1 MTKTS
6 SEAGK
11 CLLCKIPRCK
21 AACAV
26 ETDVPAIIKLYR
38 EGQYE
43 EAASILY
50 KNNPFSAITSLVCD
64 WSKSCY
70 GHCVLNAK
78 KNPVAW
84 HEIEAELSCDYIF
97 KAHAA
102 VGPEKGKKVAIIGGG
117 PAGITAALMLREE
130 GIDVT
135 IFDKNERLGG
145 VLRYGIPE
153 FRLDR
158 SYVDQYDRL
167 IEEAGVTFKGNV
179 NISRNGDGDISLQE
193 LAASY
198 DAVLIAGGA
207 AIPRR
212 LDIPGEDIPDI
223 IYALDYLKTPDSY
236 TLGHKVLVIGGGN
249 VTMDACRTA
258 NRKGHDTYVYYR
270 KSYENMPANSA
281 EVKEAIEEGVKFHI
295 FEVPVAIRDHKAVM
309 RKCENVTGADGRVST
324 KMIDGTDHEVE
335 FDSMLVAISA
345 NVDLGIFGGQENIK
359 IERGWPVTDELQQ
372 TSMPGVFLAGDFIL
386 GPATVVEA
394 VASAKKAVKGIL
406 KHLGF

>member
-70 GHCVLNAK
+70 GHCILNAK

-97 KAHAA
+97 KAHAT

-117 PAGITAALMLREE
+117 PAGITAALRLREE

-135 IFDKNERLGG
+135 IFDKNEKSGG

-179 NISRNGDGDISLQE
+179 NVGGNGEGDISLQE
-193 LAASY
+193 LAAAY

-223 IYALDYLKTPDSY
+223 IYALDYLKSPDSY

-309 RKCENVTGADGRVST
+309 RKCENVTSADGRVST

-345 NVDLGIFGGQENIK
+345 NVDLGIFGGQ
-359 IERGWPVTDELQQ
+359 
-372 TSMPGVFLAGDFIL
+372 
-386 GPATVVEA
+386 
-394 VASAKKAVKGIL
+394 
-406 KHLGF
+406 